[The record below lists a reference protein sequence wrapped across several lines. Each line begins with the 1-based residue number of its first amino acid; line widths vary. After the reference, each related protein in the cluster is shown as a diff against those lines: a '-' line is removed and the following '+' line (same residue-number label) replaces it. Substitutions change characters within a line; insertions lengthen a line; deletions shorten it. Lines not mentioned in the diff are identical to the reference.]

1 MSACPTHKTCNTQ
14 QLTLKETIFIELKGT
29 KRIIHHKTHK
39 MLSRSLIDS
48 LPESQPIDEFNLQE
62 YINLVSDEIDSSE
75 TFEL

>member
-1 MSACPTHKTCNTQ
+1 
-14 QLTLKETIFIELKGT
+14 
-29 KRIIHHKTHK
+29 

-62 YINLVSDEIDSSE
+62 YINLVSEEIDSSE